1 MRLIYHADMGKY
13 FEIRTTDDSTMSV
26 QLSDTRLL
34 AKNHVVEESEELV
47 FMIQDNIPYGE
58 EMELYASITKIE
70 ARKLALLLMNLA
82 KE

>member
-1 MRLIYHADMGKY
+1 
-13 FEIRTTDDSTMSV
+13 MSV

-47 FMIQDNIPYGE
+47 FMIQDNISYGE